1 MTRVLQVMAGAHQG
15 GAEAFFLRLVSALSR
30 AGIDEHVIMRRD
42 KNRSNALRLVGLNP
56 VELPFGGIPDLTTRP
71 RLKKEIAA
79 FDPDIVVAWM
89 SRAARYCPAGNHV
102 LVARLGGYYKLK
114 YYRHCDHLIANTRDI
129 CDYLI
134 GEKWPVE
141 RVTYLPNFVDSTPA
155 TPIGRANFGT
165 PDDVPLLL
173 ALGRLHENKA
183 FDVLLNAMH
192 GIPNAYLWI
201 AGEGALRRELESSA
215 RRLGVSDR
223 VRWLGWQSNV
233 ASLLATADLLVC
245 PSRHEPLGNVII
257 EAWAHGC
264 PVVAAASQGPK
275 WLIDSCGAGMLFP
288 IDDSDA
294 LARSVSHLLNHR
306 DIASDLVAKGR
317 QAYAQ
322 DYTEDVVVQRY
333 IEFFDR
339 VSP

>member
-1 MTRVLQVMAGAHQG
+1 MTRVLQVMAGAHHG
-15 GAEAFFLRLVSALSR
+15 GAEEYFLRLVSALAR
-30 AGIDEHVIMRRD
+30 AGIDEHVITRRD
-42 KNRSNALRLVGLNP
+42 QNRSFALRRVGLNP
-56 VELPFGGIPDLTTRP
+56 VELPFGGVPDLMTRP

-89 SRAARYCPAGNHV
+89 SRAARYCPTGKHI

-114 YYRHCDHLIANTRDI
+114 YYRHCDHLIANTLDI
-129 CDYLI
+129 RDYLI
-134 GEKWPVE
+134 GEEWPVE
-141 RVTYLPNFVDSTPA
+141 RVTYLPNFVDNTPA
-155 TPIGRANFGT
+155 TPISRANFST
-165 PDDVPLLL
+165 PEDVPLLL

-183 FDVLLNAMH
+183 FDVLLNAMQ
-192 GIPNAYLWI
+192 GMPKAYLWI
-201 AGEGALRRELESSA
+201 AGEGALRKELESSA
-215 RRLGVSDR
+215 HRLGVSDS
-223 VRWLGWQSNV
+223 VRWLGWQGDV
-233 ASLLATADLLVC
+233 GSLLATADILVC

-275 WLIDSCGAGMLFP
+275 WLIESCGAGMLFP
-288 IDDSDA
+288 IDDSGA
-294 LARSVSHLLNHR
+294 LARSVSRLLDDK
-306 DIASDLVAKGR
+306 DIASDLVARGR